1 MKKILTLCF
10 VLLFCKNAFAISL
23 DELYDVKPEPSSCKE
38 GVLKKSEKLK
48 VLDRLNAIRNL
59 HGLKPV
65 SYNEA
70 DDALTAK
77 SALIM
82 QANATLTHTPDKTM
96 KCWSAEGEKGSGKSN
111 IHIYYSSGM
120 KDLEE
125 SKDIVAG
132 WLIDDGVDS
141 LGHRRWLID
150 PFLKYVSFGRVDGKP
165 VINSEWDTTTGA
177 AISVINNE
185 SADIK
190 DTKTEFV
197 AYPYQNYSNEL
208 FKKNWFLSFTALYD
222 KTSAWNNSGA
232 NYTGAKITV
241 TGENGNALSV
251 HSVSHDNTGFGV
263 PNIIQWK
270 INGLQDN
277 IKYAVKISGVMVDG
291 KPKEYSYWFMLTDE
305 TPEKLATEMSSENN
319 QPAIISDTKK
329 STSLTCSNLF
339 KGSVEISWKTFSK
352 TSAAYSGTFKVSAAN
367 KDFIELQQATS
378 GNTDTLPFYGALG
391 ITTFTLINPS
401 YQEVWKGFCQS
412 DGGYGIIGD
421 FYFYIGSRTDVTPQ
435 EILKHITK

>member
-48 VLDRLNAIRNL
+48 VLNRLNTIRNL

-82 QANATLTHTPDKTM
+82 QANATLTHTPDKSM

-125 SKDIVAG
+125 SKNIVAG

-150 PFLKYVSFGRVDGKP
+150 PFLKHVSFGRVDGKP
-165 VINSEWDTTTGA
+165 VVNSEWDTTTGA

-185 SADIK
+185 DADIK

-208 FKKNWFLSFTALYD
+208 FKKNWYLSFTALYD
-222 KTSAWNNSGA
+222 RKSSWNNSDA
-232 NYTGAKITV
+232 KYENAKITV
-241 TGENGNALSV
+241 TDESGNAFSV

-270 INGLQDN
+270 VNGLQDN
-277 IKYAVKISGVMVDG
+277 VKYAVKISNVMIEG
-291 KPKEYSYWFMLTDE
+291 KAKDYTYWFKLMDKS
-305 TPEKLATEMSSENN
+305 PEEIADATKPDNN
-319 QPAIISDTKK
+319 EITSTELIDTHE
-329 STSLTCSNLF
+329 TSLSICSMLF
-339 KGSVEISWKTFSK
+339 SEGKELYWKTFTK
-352 TSAAYSGTFKVSAAN
+352 NAPHMSGTMKIVVFDGDYLELAQKVDGS
-367 KDFIELQQATS
+367 
-378 GNTDTLPFYGALG
+378 TDTVPFYG
-391 ITTFTLINPS
+391 TFSGTVLSLVNPS
-401 YQEVWKGFCQS
+401 YMEAWHGACYT
-412 DGGYGIIGD
+412 DGMYGSVKN
-421 FYFYIGSRTDVTPQ
+421 FYFYIGMNKDITIQDVK
-435 EILKHITK
+435 KH